1 MATSGTATT
10 AFDFGEVAEEA
21 YERCGMQ
28 LGVGPGGGYDF
39 RSARRSANLIAA
51 EWANRGLNL
60 WTVETKTLTLIPGQ
74 ASYLL
79 DADTIDVLEG
89 SRRITIAGQQSDLW
103 MSPMSMSTYQ
113 QQTNKLSSGQPLQ
126 YFVQRDT
133 AAPTVIFWPVPDSLI
148 PYQFVYHRLRRIQD
162 INNIGNTPD
171 MPFRFIPAFIS
182 GLAFYT
188 GRKNPKALAEAGV
201 QLGDLKAD
209 YEEQF
214 LRAANEDSQR
224 VSVFLVPRGYM

>member
-10 AFDFGEVAEEA
+10 AFDFGEIAEEA
-21 YERCGMQ
+21 FERCGMQ

-39 RSARRSANLIAA
+39 RSARRSANLLAL

-60 WTVETKTLTLIPGQ
+60 WTVESKTLNLIPGQ
-74 ASYLL
+74 ASYALG
-79 DADTIDVLEG
+79 ADTIDVLEG
-89 SRRITIAGQQSDLW
+89 SRRTTLWGQQSDLW
-103 MSPMSMSTYQ
+103 MEPMSMSTYQ
-113 QQTNKLSSGQPLQ
+113 QQTNKLASGPPLQ

-133 AAPTVIFWPVPDSLI
+133 AAPTVIFWPVPDSLM

-162 INNIGNTPD
+162 INTIGNTAD
-171 MPFRFIPAFIS
+171 MPFRFTPAFIA

-188 GRKNPKALAEAGV
+188 GQKNPKALAESGILLAN
-201 QLGDLKAD
+201 LKSD

-224 VSVFLVPRGYM
+224 VSVMLVPRGYM